1 MSGFLAITCRFH
13 RLDFQAQNL
22 DFKLNDKFNDWKI
35 FSKLIEKLGW
45 DIFIDYLLRENKIY
59 PIVLAIFGAALP
71 FFAGYMFAYY
81 LNQTATNTIFCL
93 FVAATL
99 AYATL
104 GVAWLIGYVLVKH
117 FGFKRKGKQN
127 DFL

>member
-1 MSGFLAITCRFH
+1 MHT
-13 RLDFQAQNL
+13 
-22 DFKLNDKFNDWKI
+22 
-35 FSKLIEKLGW
+35 
-45 DIFIDYLLRENKIY
+45 NKIY
-59 PIVLAIFGAALP
+59 GIQKMDIVELIKD
-71 FFAGYMFAYY
+71 
-81 LNQTATNTIFCL
+81 L

-104 GVAWLIGYVLVKH
+104 GIAWLIGYVMVKY

>member
-1 MSGFLAITCRFH
+1 MHT
-13 RLDFQAQNL
+13 
-22 DFKLNDKFNDWKI
+22 
-35 FSKLIEKLGW
+35 
-45 DIFIDYLLRENKIY
+45 NKIY
-59 PIVLAIFGAALP
+59 GIQKMDIVELIKD
-71 FFAGYMFAYY
+71 
-81 LNQTATNTIFCL
+81 L

-104 GVAWLIGYVLVKH
+104 GIAWLIGYIMVKH

>member
-1 MSGFLAITCRFH
+1 MSE
-13 RLDFQAQNL
+13 
-22 DFKLNDKFNDWKI
+22 NDKRM
-35 FSKLIEKLGW
+35 LIITGEMM
-45 DIFIDYLLRENKIY
+45 IDFVELIKD
-59 PIVLAIFGAALP
+59 
-71 FFAGYMFAYY
+71 
-81 LNQTATNTIFCL
+81 L

-104 GVAWLIGYVLVKH
+104 GIAWLICYVLVKH